1 MSNFVMSEYAFGN
14 IGTCREVP
22 IDALTNPKHLLTAA
36 QIHKWATLEAR
47 LSYGYKNGSIP
58 PSSQFKDGA
67 RYIGEVMNDLD
78 HTFLH
83 VFSDLNAGYLERG
96 GFREIFRRKIEDP
109 GMLHNAVYFEVGKD
123 PAMIGFYWHTW
134 RGDMAK
140 SMDFLHNFGWDPYNR
155 CQKIDENSAWYHMSM
170 IEGMNNSEREKI
182 SHYVSRVRKMTA
194 DLNRLPKITCFG
206 GGNLPERHYGLPE
219 AEITVFDNGSH
230 SPMDQLFPNPVAR
243 SRVRYI
249 NNNLLTA
256 IEHPELFGTQ
266 DIVTMFGVA
275 LYLKESGTVQAL
287 TFGEEL
293 LRDKGMFAFDLLV
306 LNESMRRVFWT
317 QWPVAQK
324 ETMVFESAPEAM
336 TVGLDLV
343 NTANEKLEKKH
354 VMLISEPP
362 IVTKVGPW
370 GNTGVRFYLKKHIL

>member
-1 MSNFVMSEYAFGN
+1 
-14 IGTCREVP
+14 
-22 IDALTNPKHLLTAA
+22 
-36 QIHKWATLEAR
+36 
-47 LSYGYKNGSIP
+47 
-58 PSSQFKDGA
+58 
-67 RYIGEVMNDLD
+67 
-78 HTFLH
+78 
-83 VFSDLNAGYLERG
+83 
-96 GFREIFRRKIEDP
+96 
-109 GMLHNAVYFEVGKD
+109 
-123 PAMIGFYWHTW
+123 
-134 RGDMAK
+134 
-140 SMDFLHNFGWDPYNR
+140 
-155 CQKIDENSAWYHMSM
+155 MSM

-266 DIVTMFGVA
+266 DIVAMFGVA

-343 NTANEKLEKKH
+343 NTANKKLEK
-354 VMLISEPP
+354 
-362 IVTKVGPW
+362 
-370 GNTGVRFYLKKHIL
+370 